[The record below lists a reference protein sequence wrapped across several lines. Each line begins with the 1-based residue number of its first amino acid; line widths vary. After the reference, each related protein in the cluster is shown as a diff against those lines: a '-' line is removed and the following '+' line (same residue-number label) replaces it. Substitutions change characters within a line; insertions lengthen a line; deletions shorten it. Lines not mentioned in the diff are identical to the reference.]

1 MGFLAKLGLVEEK
14 PEPKDADL
22 SDDDM
27 DKIIAEGKP
36 EAKGPKVKP
45 LTMSTGP
52 AADPVI
58 GSTSP
63 APQQHPMEFP
73 AIYSAGKVPTPDHGF
88 TVLKVS
94 AMLQAGRL
102 GKMDPKIRGAVV
114 LATLEANSVPVG
126 DVFAD
131 AEARAACLEGYQQ
144 FLEKK
149 LLSGDDANKQEIARL
164 EAELAEV
171 TASVRAKIEVLNRE
185 RLQRDTMYRVWL
197 GRKAAELDL
206 INGTV
211 KTLQDS
217 DKVGESFDGDPMFN
231 SNPFLK

>member
-58 GSTSP
+58 GSTSL

-131 AEARAACLEGYQQ
+131 AEARAACLETARKAYEGGAKVKAAILATHGMMTAEWDSPNHTELFRIQQ
-144 FLEKK
+144 
-149 LLSGDDANKQEIARL
+149 
-164 EAELAEV
+164 EV
-171 TASVRAKIEVLNRE
+171 CNNPLQFSVFREVLSEARNK
-185 RLQRDTMYRVWL
+185 L
-197 GRKAAELDL
+197 
-206 INGTV
+206 
-211 KTLQDS
+211 
-217 DKVGESFDGDPMFN
+217 
-231 SNPFLK
+231 